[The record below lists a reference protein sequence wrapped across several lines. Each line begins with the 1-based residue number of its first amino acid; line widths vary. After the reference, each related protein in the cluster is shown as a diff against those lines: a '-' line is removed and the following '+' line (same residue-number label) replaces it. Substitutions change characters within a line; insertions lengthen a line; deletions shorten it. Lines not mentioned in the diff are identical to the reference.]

1 MNDRQRLKN
10 YLLRFKE
17 FVDKLYNEYRNTPSK
32 IYISNIDERMKTIDD
47 LITWITDI
55 R

>member
-1 MNDRQRLKN
+1 MNDIQSLRN
-10 YLLRFKE
+10 YLFRFKE
-17 FVDKLYNEYRNTPSK
+17 FVDRLYNEYRNTPYK
-32 IYISNIDERMKTIDD
+32 IYISNIDERIKTIDD